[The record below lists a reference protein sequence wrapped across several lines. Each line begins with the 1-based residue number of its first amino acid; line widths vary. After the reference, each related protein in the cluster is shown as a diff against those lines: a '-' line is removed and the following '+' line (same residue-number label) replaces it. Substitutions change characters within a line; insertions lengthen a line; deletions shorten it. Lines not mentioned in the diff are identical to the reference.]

1 MSRILIAF
9 LLVFTYTNSHAQINE
24 LGIFLGGS
32 NYVGDVG
39 PTSYIAPKDFS
50 FGILYKWNRS
60 KRHSYRIS
68 YTQGKISASDAD
80 SKVSGRND
88 RGYSFENS
96 VKELSLALEFNFFD
110 FDLHDSGPI
119 TTPYITTGVS
129 LFRYDELYVLNGT
142 TRTDDSRNAFG
153 IPIIAGIKTRL
164 TDSFILGF
172 EVGARYTFTD
182 NLDGSNPK
190 NDQFKRLQFGNLNS
204 NDWYVFSG
212 ITLTYTFGQ
221 NPCFCAE

>member
-1 MSRILIAF
+1 MSRILIVF
-9 LLVFTYTNSHAQINE
+9 LLVFSATTSQAQINE
-24 LGIFLGGS
+24 LGVFLGGT

-39 PTSYIAPKDFS
+39 PTSYIAPKDFG

-60 KRHSYRIS
+60 TRHAYRIS
-68 YTQGKISASDAD
+68 YTQGKISSSDAD
-80 SKVSGRND
+80 SKVSGRKD

-110 FDLHDSGPI
+110 FDLHNSGPL
-119 TTPYITTGVS
+119 TTPYIATGVS
-129 LFRYDELYVLNGT
+129 FFRYDELYIINGR
-142 TRTDDSRNAFG
+142 TRTDDSRNAMA

-164 TDSFILGF
+164 TDNLILGF

-182 NLDGSNPK
+182 NLDGSNPR
-190 NDQFKRLQFGNLNS
+190 NDQYKKLQFGNLNS

-212 ITLTYTFGQ
+212 VTLTYTFGQ